1 MPVFSPFAV
10 TSDATRRLMALI
22 DAKRAVYDR
31 FRGYIQLFF
40 LHRQF
45 HKEFLRSGDTALII
59 AVPRDLRLMLATA

>member
-1 MPVFSPFAV
+1 MPP
-10 TSDATRRLMALI
+10 RRLMALI

-45 HKEFLRSGDTALII
+45 HKESLRSGDTALII
-59 AVPRDLRLMLATA
+59 AVPRDLRQMLATA

>member
-1 MPVFSPFAV
+1 
-10 TSDATRRLMALI
+10 MALI

-45 HKEFLRSGDTALII
+45 RKESLRSGDTALII

>member
-1 MPVFSPFAV
+1 MPS
-10 TSDATRRLMALI
+10 RRLMALI
-22 DAKRAVYDR
+22 DAERAVYDR

-45 HKEFLRSGDTALII
+45 RKESLRSGDTALII

>member
-1 MPVFSPFAV
+1 
-10 TSDATRRLMALI
+10 MALI